1 MPVSTPPGGR
11 IPAPG
16 FNTIQTRSMTYAVG
30 FLLEQ
35 GLVFA
40 SDSRTNAGVDQI
52 SVARKMTIFERPGD
66 RFITLLSSG
75 NLAITQAVI
84 RHLQE
89 DLETGEEGDLFA
101 APSMFAAARI
111 VGAAL
116 RNVREIDAESMA
128 EQGHGFN
135 AAFIIGGQVDG
146 GEARIFM
153 IYSAGNFIEAT
164 EETPYLQI
172 GETKYGRPII
182 DRTITFQSSL
192 DDAVKCA
199 LLSIDSTMRSNISV
213 GPPIDIV
220 TYRRDSL
227 KTGLRIQLGEG
238 DPYLGEIREYWG
250 AALRRAFD
258 DMPDPDWLKRS

>member
-1 MPVSTPPGGR
+1 
-11 IPAPG
+11 
-16 FNTIQTRSMTYAVG
+16 MTYAVG
-30 FLLEQ
+30 FLLEK

-40 SDSRTNAGVDQI
+40 SDSRTNAGVDQV
-52 SVARKMTIFERPGD
+52 SVARKMTIFEKPGD

-84 RHLQE
+84 RQLQE
-89 DLETGEEGDLFA
+89 DLETGGEGDLFA

-116 RNVREIDAESMA
+116 RNVRDVDAESMQ

-153 IYSAGNFIEAT
+153 IYSAGNFIEASV
-164 EETPYLQI
+164 ETPFLQI
-172 GETKYGRPII
+172 GETKYGKPII

-192 DDAVKCA
+192 DEAAKCS
-199 LLSIDSTMRSNISV
+199 LLSLDSTMRSNISV

-220 TYRRDSL
+220 TYERDSL
-227 KTGLRIQLGEG
+227 KAGLRVQLKED
-238 DPYLGEIREYWG
+238 DPYLRQIRDYWG
-250 AALRRAFD
+250 GALRRAFD
-258 DMPDPDWLKRS
+258 DMPDPDWLQNP